1 MENQE
6 MSYPAEHFKDSIK
19 KKTATQSVQWLWW
32 CLKRTFEKTALK
44 VYGALDV
51 PQKAPDT

>member
-1 MENQE
+1 
-6 MSYPAEHFKDSIK
+6 MSYPAEHFKDSIKK